1 MVYRRSL
8 DIDDMIYGES
18 ETIISERYAAPLY
31 VW

>member
-18 ETIISERYAAPLY
+18 ETIISER
-31 VW
+31 